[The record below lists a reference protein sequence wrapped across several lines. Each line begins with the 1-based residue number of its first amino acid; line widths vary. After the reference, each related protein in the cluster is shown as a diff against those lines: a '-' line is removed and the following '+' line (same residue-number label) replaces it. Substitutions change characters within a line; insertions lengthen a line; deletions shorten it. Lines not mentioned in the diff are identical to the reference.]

1 MMTYPAKR
9 SNFRCLFLLLWWMT
23 VTAGNAIAQ
32 PAFQPAS
39 VISSPD
45 TVAMIKSISAASKLK
60 AEFPDSAVRLLQDIY
75 RQSRSISYD
84 RGSVLALSALSVV
97 QMQLGQYASAQSSLR
112 EALQFTNEKRL
123 PQLLPLIYNNLGN
136 AYSYMAQYDSAAYN
150 YFLAL
155 RYKEQFHRDDMQQS
169 PPITY
174 IYNNLSFSHF
184 EAGNLEQA
192 YHYLQKI
199 KAAAGDASDTNLL
212 ANNYNNLGG
221 YYFMKERWDS
231 CAFAYG
237 KAISWAQSNRNK
249 SILFMGY
256 TGLGNLYDKLLQ
268 PDSSLY
274 YYLQAYNLYQDAPVE
289 KNGYNTLLC
298 NIGNL
303 YKQKKD
309 YANAMRFYRQVEKD
323 PAKTPKERAF
333 LLMSL
338 SGFYADQ
345 GAFEKAYKLKEQ
357 YYALND
363 SLKSISIAVQ
373 ISDLESRYE
382 LSRKSQA
389 LAESDAQLAA
399 QQLQTQTRNLWIWIL
414 SITFLSLIIIARV
427 WHGLQRKRQKAEN
440 MILGLRSKIAGAEK
454 ERNRIAHDLHDSV
467 NSQLAAAKSFLLA
480 AENIYPQLVGLKEFK
495 IAKDILTDTSSE
507 VRNVAHNLAPDILL
521 KDGLITAISVFC
533 DNLFASS
540 GIEHHVHAAGDFEDL
555 APGAALHI
563 YRIVQELC
571 NNALKHSG
579 AGAVTI
585 LLTHNGQKLEI
596 VVEDNGKG
604 LPETTG
610 DSGRGIGLSGI
621 TDRVKMLQGVIE
633 ITTMPDK
640 YTAFYISFS
649 SKTLCKL

>member
-1 MMTYPAKR
+1 
-9 SNFRCLFLLLWWMT
+9 
-23 VTAGNAIAQ
+23 
-32 PAFQPAS
+32 
-39 VISSPD
+39 
-45 TVAMIKSISAASKLK
+45 
-60 AEFPDSAVRLLQDIY
+60 
-75 RQSRSISYD
+75 
-84 RGSVLALSALSVV
+84 
-97 QMQLGQYASAQSSLR
+97 
-112 EALQFTNEKRL
+112 
-123 PQLLPLIYNNLGN
+123 
-136 AYSYMAQYDSAAYN
+136 
-150 YFLAL
+150 
-155 RYKEQFHRDDMQQS
+155 
-169 PPITY
+169 
-174 IYNNLSFSHF
+174 
-184 EAGNLEQA
+184 
-192 YHYLQKI
+192 
-199 KAAAGDASDTNLL
+199 
-212 ANNYNNLGG
+212 
-221 YYFMKERWDS
+221 
-231 CAFAYG
+231 
-237 KAISWAQSNRNK
+237 
-249 SILFMGY
+249 MGY
-256 TGLGNLYDKLLQ
+256 TGLGNLYDKLMQ

-427 WHGLQRKRQKAEN
+427 WHGLQRKRQKVEN

-467 NSQLAAAKSFLLA
+467 NSQLTAAKSFLLA
-480 AENIYPQLVGLKEFK
+480 AENIYPQLVDLKEFK

-540 GIEHHVHAAGDFEDL
+540 GIAHHVHAAGDFEYL

-596 VVEDNGKG
+596 VVEDNGRG

>member
-1 MMTYPAKR
+1 MMIYPAKR
-9 SNFRCLFLLLWWMT
+9 CNFRCLFLLLWWMT
-23 VTAGNAIAQ
+23 AAAAIAAAQ
-32 PAFQPAS
+32 PAFPSASATPA
-39 VISSPD
+39 PD
-45 TVAMIKSISAASKLK
+45 TAAIKRSISAAAKLK

-75 RQSRSISYD
+75 QQCRRISYD

-97 QMQLGQYASAQSSLR
+97 QMQLGRYAAAQSSLR
-112 EALQFTNEKRL
+112 EALQYANETRL
-123 PQLLPLIYNNLGN
+123 PGLLPLIYNNLGN

-155 RYKEQFHRDDMQQS
+155 RYKEQFHKGDMQQN

-184 EAGNLEQA
+184 EAGNLEQS

-199 KAAAGDASDTNLL
+199 RVAAIDARDTNLL

-221 YYFMKERWDS
+221 YYFVKGQWDS
-231 CAFAYG
+231 CAFAYE
-237 KAISWAQSNRNK
+237 KAISWAQSNQNK
-249 SILFMGY
+249 SVLFMVY
-256 TGLGNLYDKLLQ
+256 VGLGNLYDKILL

-274 YYLQAYNLYQDAPVE
+274 YYLKAYNLYRGASIE

-298 NIGNL
+298 NVGNL

-309 YANAMRFYRQVEKD
+309 YANAIKFYRLVEND
-323 PAKTPKERAF
+323 PNKTPKERAF
-333 LLMSL
+333 LLMCL

-345 GAFEKAYKLKEQ
+345 GKFEKAYQLKEQ
-357 YYALND
+357 YYTLND

-399 QQLQTQTRNLWIWIL
+399 QQLQTQTRSLWIWIL

-427 WHGLQRKRQKAEN
+427 WHGLQRKRQRAEN
-440 MILGLRSKIAGAEK
+440 VILGLRSKIAGAEK

-480 AENIYPQLVGLKEFK
+480 AENIYPRLGTLKEFM

-540 GIEHHVHAAGDFEDL
+540 RIAHHVHAAGDFEDL
-555 APGAALHI
+555 ASGAALHI

-571 NNALKHSG
+571 NNALRHSG
-579 AGAVTI
+579 ADAVTV
-585 LLTHNGQKLEI
+585 LLTHDGQKLEI
-596 VVEDNGKG
+596 VVEDNGRG
-604 LPETTG
+604 LPAAAR
-610 DSGRGIGLSGI
+610 DNARGIGLSGI

-633 ITTMPDK
+633 ITTVPDK

-649 SKTLCKL
+649 SKTLCKS